1 MSNSRPVNNR
11 NASRWFQSRK
21 RSQLRKALRTPVV
34 EQLEDRRLMAAV
46 PLPQTAELLT
56 RARIS
61 ASANYDNAVNFF
73 NGVFSGGG
81 GAASSSSVSDDGT
94 TTPEGLSGSVLNV
107 VEVEPNNVRLAP
119 QYINFG
125 VGGTKSDTVNIAGNA
140 NTLGDTDWFS
150 FDLNKGDIVDVR
162 LNAVGFNLRLMAFY
176 GPNGEE
182 LEVATGNNNFPAPN
196 STSPTFTDGNVNFTH
211 VVDAPGRYSIRLGDQ
226 IGTYS
231 LNLRGYRPVAA
242 AQPAGTTQVLYL
254 DFAGGL
260 VNPQLFNLPLSVARV
275 PALAA
280 SLPQIGLTAAD
291 EAAVIDDITNRT
303 RAKFNQIGVTG
314 TNGFFPNSGVP
325 GEYNLFIT
333 NSKDNPQ
340 LLGQPN
346 VTRIIVGGSQ
356 ATFGI
361 PPATGLLGIAQSID
375 VGNFDLAENALV
387 MLDVMIGSTLT
398 LPRSGT
404 STNAQIFAELVA
416 DTIAHEAGHT
426 YGGVHQLSG
435 NGVAGIMDQ
444 FYVPTDS
451 AGSGIDG
458 IFGTADDTRLQ
469 FIKDLY
475 SPTAGR
481 LFGGGVSNSISTIA
495 FGLSTSSQ
503 ASFVTGSIFNDRNR
517 NGIANTGEETL
528 ANRTVF
534 ADYNLNGLV
543 DAGEPRTVTAAN
555 GTYRLTVRPGVVR
568 IASFPDPNWQTTGA
582 AFQTITVGLNQTVS
596 NINFGQFLPN
606 QTVTGFKWADF
617 NGNGIRDAGEP
628 GLGGVYIYVDLDGDN
643 RIDVGEP
650 QAITAADGSYT
661 LTPPTSGIFA
671 IREVVSPGFI
681 QTFPGGPGALP
692 DQQEHG
698 VNFSLGV
705 PLRGLDFG
713 NQPARDYG
721 DAPAPYATL
730 FSQDGAS
737 HGFDNNLRL
746 GGLLDFELDG
756 QPNSTATGDDVV
768 GLDDEDGVIFVRPI
782 VAGDT
787 QNVFRVNVTN
797 NLTTSSFVSAWVD
810 WNQDGDWNDAGE
822 KVLSDVAGLRG
833 SNDLRFSAPAGVTL
847 GNTVARFRLS
857 GRTGVGPT
865 GFTEVGE
872 VEDYRISVV
881 NELNFAVDDTFTVDR
896 SSTNNILDVQANDFV
911 STVPGQ
917 LATITRIG
925 RVDSSQTSTTSLT
938 TATGAVVT
946 ISGANI
952 LYTPR
957 AGFQGVDS
965 FTYSIVTSTGATDTA
980 TVVVNTVF
988 RRVNPQAIDD
998 SFDLATNDVAIPLNV
1013 LANDLQ
1019 GQGGALTISSFS
1031 QPTRVGTNGVSAGTI
1046 TLGQGGLSL
1055 RYTPAPGFGGT
1066 ASFTYTVIDNNGQQ
1080 STANVIVHTLEGA
1093 RLDDQVELSFRFT
1106 DLAGTPI
1113 TAVAQGQQFRVEVYV
1128 DDLRTPNGFQP
1139 GVSSAYLDLLY
1150 NAGLTRPVAGAAGS
1164 GFDFAVDF
1172 RPPYTGST
1180 SGSNEFPGLI
1190 SSLGASAFVPLNSSA
1205 AVPVAVLT
1213 FDAINSGIAEFV
1225 GDPAN
1230 NPPQTDVNLFQDA
1243 TTGVATRVPI
1253 EQVRYRRSSLSILPV
1268 GTVLPVAVDDG
1279 QFLPIPLNSIRNEI
1293 RVLANDI
1300 VGTNRVP
1307 STTNPGVFVGPEIRI
1322 TNFGNG
1328 RIGTVALDNRGTANP
1343 ADDVLIYTPN
1353 PTVDPNFAGTDQFT
1367 YTITDVAGI
1376 SSTGTVT
1383 LQVGNQQNNANA
1395 LVQLRLETTNLS
1407 GTPITQVPVT
1417 GQFQLRGY
1425 VRDLRA
1431 GGANQGVFAAYQD
1444 ILFDRNLASVNS
1456 GPAPLN
1462 FAVDFTQGPYGQ
1474 AVSGNTRI
1482 PGLIDELGATQNGN
1496 DPLGGAERLQF
1507 VVTLTA
1513 NAAGTIEFLGDPAD
1527 VKPFQDSLL
1536 FESPGVPVRPLL
1548 PSEIRYLRTS
1558 ITVGNG
1564 AAGEGFTNTANRFD
1578 VNNDGFTSPI
1588 DVLVIINTLN
1598 RSGIRQLTS
1607 SGEGEQSDKMFI
1619 DVNGDGYVSPLDVLQ
1634 VINALSARKGSGEG
1648 ESVAVNSVVSPVVE
1662 SVASES
1668 FESDLDSIVDAV
1680 ATDIVKRRRV

>member
-11 NASRWFQSRK
+11 KASRWFQSRK

-46 PLPQTAELLT
+46 PYTDGKYYPAIGKMTA
-56 RARIS
+56 
-61 ASANYDNAVNFF
+61 D
-73 NGVFSGGG
+73 
-81 GAASSSSVSDDGT
+81 
-94 TTPEGLSGSVLNV
+94 
-107 VEVEPNNVRLAP
+107 
-119 QYINFG
+119 
-125 VGGTKSDTVNIAGNA
+125 IAG
-140 NTLGDTDWFS
+140 
-150 FDLNKGDIVDVR
+150 
-162 LNAVGFNLRLMAFY
+162 
-176 GPNGEE
+176 
-182 LEVATGNNNFPAPN
+182 
-196 STSPTFTDGNVNFTH
+196 
-211 VVDAPGRYSIRLGDQ
+211 
-226 IGTYS
+226 
-231 LNLRGYRPVAA
+231 
-242 AQPAGTTQVLYL
+242 
-254 DFAGGL
+254 
-260 VNPQLFNLPLSVARV
+260 
-275 PALAA
+275 
-280 SLPQIGLTAAD
+280 GLTAAEYARRSD
-291 EAAVIDDITNRT
+291 LTNGGSGGSGSISGDAFSQSQPEGLAGSSLSITEIENNDLPRTAQPIPLGTIGGKFQLINVAGTMTNNANLFDEDYFAVDLRAGDIFDVRVTAAGLQNIPYDVSLNDASGNLVLTRGGPGFPGPTQSPLSIDGTVSFSYVIATDGRYLLRVSGGPSTSYAMRLQAFRNTFEAAQVGTKQIVFVDFDGAIIRGDI
-303 RAKFNQIGVTG
+303 F
-314 TNGFFPNSGVP
+314 GVP
-325 GEYNLFIT
+325 GSFRFSSVPDSIT
-333 NSKDNPQ
+333 ALGLQATDANAIMDETMATIRSRFLGSADLRARNPNFDIDIRDSRTSADPWG
-340 LLGQPN
+340 LPN
-346 VTRIIVGGSQ
+346 VTRLIVGNS
-356 ATFGI
+356 TI
-361 PPATGLLGIAQSID
+361 PVAARGIAQSVD
-375 VGNFDLAENALV
+375 LGNFAREETALV
-387 MLDVMIGSTLT
+387 FLNVIYGEVLPVPRGATVTLATALGRGLGMTGSHEIGHVLGAYHQDNASPLIRLMDSGG
-398 LPRSGT
+398 LPYGPSRLGT
-404 STNAQIFAELVA
+404 GL
-416 DTIAHEAGHT
+416 
-426 YGGVHQLSG
+426 
-435 NGVAGIMDQ
+435 
-444 FYVPTDS
+444 
-451 AGSGIDG
+451 DG
-458 IFGTADDTRLQ
+458 IFGTPDDIDIT
-469 FIKDLY
+469 FGIDAY
-475 SPTAGR
+475 APVEGFTGINDTAAT
-481 LFGGGVSNSISTIA
+481 VA
-495 FGLSTSSQ
+495 FALSTGTLGG
-503 ASFVTGSIFNDRNR
+503 AITGTTFNDRNR
-517 NGIANTGEETL
+517 DGIQNNAEEGIGG
-528 ANRTVF
+528 VF
-534 ADYNLNGLV
+534 VYADYNSNGVL
-543 DAGEPRTVTAAN
+543 DSNEPRTTSAAN
-555 GTYRLTVRPGVVR
+555 GTYRLMVAPGTAPIRTV
-568 IASFPDPNWQTTGA
+568 AQPNWVLTGSA
-582 AFQTITVGLNQTVS
+582 TRSITVGLGQTVS
-596 NINFGQFLPN
+596 SVNFGQNLPN
-606 QTVTGFKWADF
+606 QTVTGFKWADS

-628 GLGGVYIYVDLDGDN
+628 GLAGVYIYVDLDGDN

-650 QAITAADGSYT
+650 QAITIADGSYT

-692 DQQEHG
+692 DQQEHV
-698 VNFSLGV
+698 VNFSSGV

-721 DAPAPYATL
+721 DAPAPYATTI
-730 FSQDGAS
+730 SQSGAS

-746 GGLLDFELDG
+746 GALLDFEQDG
-756 QPNSTATGDDVV
+756 QPNATATGDDIAGV
-768 GLDDEDGVIFVRPI
+768 DDEDGVIFIRPI
-782 VAGDT
+782 VSGDT

-797 NLTTSSFVSAWVD
+797 NLSTSSFVSAWVD
-810 WNQDGDWNDAGE
+810 WNQDGDWTDAGE
-822 KVLSDVAGLRG
+822 KVLSDVTGLRG

-847 GNTVARFRLS
+847 GNTFARFRLS
-857 GRTGVGPT
+857 GRAGIGPT

-911 STVPGQ
+911 SSVPGQ
-917 LATITRIG
+917 SATITRIG

-957 AGFQGVDS
+957 AGFQGIDS

-988 RRVNPQAIDD
+988 QRVNPQAIDD
-998 SFDLATNDVAIPLNV
+998 SFDLATNDIAIPLNV

-1031 QPTRVGTNGVSAGTI
+1031 QPIRVGTGGSAGTI
-1046 TLGQGGLSL
+1046 ALGQGGLSL

-1106 DLAGTPI
+1106 DLAGTPV
-1113 TAVAQGQQFRVEVYV
+1113 TAVAQGQQFKVEVYV

-1150 NAGLTRPVAGAAGS
+1150 NAGLTRPVAGATGS

-1172 RPPYTGST
+1172 RPPYTGSA

-1230 NPPQTDVNLFQDA
+1230 DPPQTDVNFFQDA

-1343 ADDVLIYTPN
+1343 ADDVLVYTPN
-1353 PTVDPNFAGTDQFT
+1353 PTIDPNFAGTDQFT

-1395 LVQLRLETTNLS
+1395 LVQLRLETTDLS
-1407 GTPITQVPVT
+1407 GAAITQIPVG

-1425 VRDLRA
+1425 VRDLRT

-1462 FAVDFTQGPYGQ
+1462 FAVNFAPQYNQ
-1474 AVSGNTRI
+1474 AISGNIRI
-1482 PGLIDELGATQNGN
+1482 PGLLDELGSTQTGN
-1496 DPLGGAERLQF
+1496 DPLGGSERLQF
-1507 VVTLTA
+1507 TVTLTA
-1513 NAAGTIEFLGDPAD
+1513 NASGTIQFLGDPAD

-1536 FESPGVPVRPLL
+1536 YESPGVPVRPLL

-1558 ITVGNG
+1558 ITVGGG
-1564 AAGEGFTNTANRFD
+1564 AGGEGFTNTTNRFD

-1598 RSGIRQLTS
+1598 RSGIRQLTNS
-1607 SGEGEQSDKMFI
+1607 AEGEQSDKMFI

-1648 ESVAVNSVVSPVVE
+1648 ESSTTAPVVTPIVE

-1668 FESDLDSIVDAV
+1668 FETDLDSIVDAV

>member
-1 MSNSRPVNNR
+1 MATVPFTDGLYYPQAGKLTAFTVPGMSMAEYSR
-11 NASRWFQSRK
+11 
-21 RSQLRKALRTPVV
+21 
-34 EQLEDRRLMAAV
+34 
-46 PLPQTAELLT
+46 
-56 RARIS
+56 RADLSFAGTIS
-61 ASANYDNAVNFF
+61 GDS
-73 NGVFSGGG
+73 GFSE
-81 GAASSSSVSDDGT
+81 
-94 TTPEGLSGSVLNV
+94 PEGLAGSSLSIVEIENNDLVRTAQPIPLGTIGGKFQLINV
-107 VEVEPNNVRLAP
+107 AGTMTNNVNL
-119 QYINFG
+119 
-125 VGGTKSDTVNIAGNA
+125 
-140 NTLGDTDWFS
+140 
-150 FDLNKGDIVDVR
+150 FDEDYYALDLRAGDIVDVR
-162 LNAVGFNLRLMAFY
+162 LTAAGLQNIPYDVSLNDSAGNLVFLNPTPVALPGTPNFPYSAQSPLSSGGTQSFGYVIATDGRYLLRVSGGPSTSYAMRLQAFRNTFEAEVAGTKQILFVDFDGATIRGDAFAIPGTVRVTNFTNSILPLGVLPQDSNAVMDEVMATIRKQIL
-176 GPNGEE
+176 G
-182 LEVATGNNNFPAPN
+182 
-196 STSPTFTDGNVNFTH
+196 SPTLRAANPNFDIDIRDSRFSADPWGLPNVSRLIVGTAPIGSLGVAQSVDLGNF
-211 VVDAPGRYSIRLGDQ
+211 GREE
-226 IGTYS
+226 T
-231 LNLRGYRPVAA
+231 A
-242 AQPAGTTQVLYL
+242 
-254 DFAGGL
+254 
-260 VNPQLFNLPLSVARV
+260 LFNLSFFNFIAAIPRTAGTPLTTVLGRSIGTVA
-275 PALAA
+275 
-280 SLPQIGLTAAD
+280 T
-291 EAAVIDDITNRT
+291 
-303 RAKFNQIGVTG
+303 
-314 TNGFFPNSGVP
+314 
-325 GEYNLFIT
+325 
-333 NSKDNPQ
+333 
-340 LLGQPN
+340 
-346 VTRIIVGGSQ
+346 
-356 ATFGI
+356 
-361 PPATGLLGIAQSID
+361 
-375 VGNFDLAENALV
+375 
-387 MLDVMIGSTLT
+387 
-398 LPRSGT
+398 
-404 STNAQIFAELVA
+404 
-416 DTIAHEAGHT
+416 HEAGHFF
-426 YGGVHQLSG
+426 GAFHQDNS
-435 NGVAGIMDQ
+435 NINIQIMD
-444 FYVPTDS
+444 
-451 AGSGIDG
+451 SGGGPFLNRQILGVGLDG
-458 IFGTADDTRLQ
+458 IFGTVDDENIGFGTDAYAPAEGSQ
-469 FIKDLY
+469 GVND
-475 SPTAGR
+475 TAAAVG
-481 LFGGGVSNSISTIA
+481 
-495 FGLSTSSQ
+495 FGLSAGTRGGGI
-503 ASFVTGSIFNDRNR
+503 TGTIFNDRNR
-517 NGIANTGEETL
+517 DGVLNNSEEGLSGIV
-528 ANRTVF
+528 VF
-534 ADYNLNGLV
+534 ADYNSNGVL
-543 DAGEPRTVTAAN
+543 DINEPSTTSATN
-555 GTYRLTVRPGVVR
+555 GTYRLTIAPGT
-568 IASFPDPNWQTTGA
+568 ASIRTVAQPNWVLTGS
-582 AFQTITVGLNQTVS
+582 TSKSITVGLGQTVS
-596 NINFGQFLPN
+596 TVNFGQNLPN
-606 QTVTGFKWADF
+606 QTVTGFKWADV

-628 GLGGVYIYVDLDGDN
+628 GLAGVYIYVDLDGDN

-650 QAITAADGSYT
+650 QAITIADGSYT

-698 VNFSLGV
+698 VNFSSGV

-721 DAPAPYATL
+721 DAPAPYATTI
-730 FSQDGAS
+730 SQSGAS
-737 HGFDNNLRL
+737 HGFDSNLRL
-746 GGLLDFELDG
+746 GALLDFEQDG
-756 QPNSTATGDDVV
+756 QPNSTATGDDVAGV
-768 GLDDEDGVIFVRPI
+768 DDEDGVIFIRPI
-782 VAGDT
+782 VNGDT

-810 WNQDGDWNDAGE
+810 WNQDGDWTDAGE
-822 KVLSDVAGLRG
+822 KVLSDITGLRG

-847 GNTVARFRLS
+847 GNTFARFRLS
-857 GRTGVGPT
+857 GRAGVGPT

-911 STVPGQ
+911 SSVPGQ
-917 LATITRIG
+917 SATITRIG

-957 AGFQGVDS
+957 AGFQGIDS

-988 RRVNPQAIDD
+988 QRVNPQAIDD

-1031 QPTRVGTNGVSAGTI
+1031 QPIRVGNGGSAGTI
-1046 TLGQGGLSL
+1046 ALGQGGLSL

-1080 STANVIVHTLEGA
+1080 STATVIVHTLEGA

-1113 TAVAQGQQFRVEVYV
+1113 TAVAQGQQFKVEVYV

-1150 NAGLTRPVAGAAGS
+1150 NAGLTRPVAGVTGS
-1164 GFDFAVDF
+1164 GFDFAVNF

-1180 SGSNEFPGLI
+1180 SGSNAFPGLI

-1230 NPPQTDVNLFQDA
+1230 DPPQTDVNFFQDA

-1343 ADDVLIYTPN
+1343 ADDVLVYTPN
-1353 PTVDPNFAGTDQFT
+1353 PTVDPNFAGTDQFS

-1425 VRDLRA
+1425 VRDLRT

-1462 FAVDFTQGPYGQ
+1462 FAVDFTQGPYSQ
-1474 AVSGNTRI
+1474 AISGNTRI

-1513 NAAGTIEFLGDPAD
+1513 NAAGTIQFLGDPAD

-1536 FESPGVPVRPLL
+1536 YESPGIPVRPLL

-1564 AAGEGFTNTANRFD
+1564 AAGEGFTNTTNRFD

-1607 SGEGEQSDKMFI
+1607 GGEGELSDKMFI

-1648 ESVAVNSVVSPVVE
+1648 EASTTAPVVAPIIE
-1662 SVASES
+1662 SVASDAL
-1668 FESDLDSIVDAV
+1668 FTDLDSIVDAV